1 MAFTCIPYS
10 RINSAMDFKIM
21 DFIYRLY
28 YDEAGM
34 PIRITVNEEVPG
46 RFIRINKAMYDRP
59 EYTRLRVVNGKL
71 TRATDNPDQMLL
83 QKCKISSYKS
93 AKNHAGILI
102 NSGEG
107 QYYGFE
113 NH

>member
-1 MAFTCIPYS
+1 
-10 RINSAMDFKIM
+10 M

-34 PIRITVNEEVPG
+34 PIRITVNEEIPG

-71 TRATDNPDQMLL
+71 TRTADNPDQMLL
-83 QKCKISSYKS
+83 KKCKVSPYKS
-93 AKNHAGILI
+93 ANNHASILI